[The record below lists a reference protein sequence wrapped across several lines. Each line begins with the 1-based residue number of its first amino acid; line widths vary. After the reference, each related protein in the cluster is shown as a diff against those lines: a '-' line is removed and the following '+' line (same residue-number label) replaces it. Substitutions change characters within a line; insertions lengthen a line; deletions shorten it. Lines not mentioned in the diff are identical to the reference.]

1 MKLQQG
7 NQFEILRANRRLKTP
22 PVFLYVVPRVPFRKS
37 QVQHP
42 LAIQLAHPAPSRAKA
57 VHQPWQFRQPRRL
70 QDANSAPSLLRPPR
84 RSFLSCGP
92 PPPLISFA
100 PSTLGSCHKSVS
112 IITDSGCL
120 PLGRGKILIIGLGV
134 DIAEVPRIQAA
145 IEGRGQRFLDRV
157 FTPNEI
163 AYCERFKNKFERYA
177 GRFAA
182 KEAAMKALGTG
193 WRRGIRWVDLE
204 VVREQSGR
212 PSMSLA
218 GEAAKIAAQLG
229 VKRISLS
236 ITHTQ
241 SEALAQ
247 VIFED

>member
-1 MKLQQG
+1 M
-7 NQFEILRANRRLKTP
+7 
-22 PVFLYVVPRVPFRKS
+22 
-37 QVQHP
+37 
-42 LAIQLAHPAPSRAKA
+42 
-57 VHQPWQFRQPRRL
+57 
-70 QDANSAPSLLRPPR
+70 
-84 RSFLSCGP
+84 
-92 PPPLISFA
+92 
-100 PSTLGSCHKSVS
+100 
-112 IITDSGCL
+112 
-120 PLGRGKILIIGLGV
+120 IIGLGV

-212 PSMSLA
+212 PTLGLA

-236 ITHTQ
+236 ITHTEA
-241 SEALAQ
+241 EALAQ